1 MNNRKKWQEFEKEK
15 QRLAEKGL
23 TYAEYERAVKELLR
37 KYKL

>member
-15 QRLAEKGL
+15 RKLAEKGL
-23 TYAEYERAVKELLR
+23 TYAEYEQEVKKLLR